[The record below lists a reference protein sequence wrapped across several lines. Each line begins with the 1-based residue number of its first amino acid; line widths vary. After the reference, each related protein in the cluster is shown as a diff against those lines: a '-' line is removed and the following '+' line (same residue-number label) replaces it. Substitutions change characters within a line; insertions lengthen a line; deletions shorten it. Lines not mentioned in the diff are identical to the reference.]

1 MGTAAGGAGSCP
13 HVPALRRQESD
24 KFVDGNVQRNDA
36 AERGPLVRRLSL
48 WFFRVAALIAGAA
61 IFFPPVNPG
70 RISEKINES
79 ASLFTTGVSYGTI
92 TNSMGRILRSQWI
105 ENSSITLLMIACCIV
120 MAGILLCAAGACM
133 SLGNRKMCRRGLI
146 LPLFGAPAMGV
157 GLFLIHRAYEA
168 MYAHGEEVGKLDT
181 INVVLPGAFTVFCV
195 FAGVLFLTALT
206 AFLTSEKE
214 TNTAAKM
221 EMDEKY
227 RLFLMMLPVI
237 LLAFVFC
244 YLPIYGWRFA
254 FFDYTAG
261 GNVGPENYVGFK
273 WFSFLFSD
281 PANAK
286 DLVRVLRNTL
296 IMSGLGIATSW
307 MPIAFAV
314 LLAEVRSTR
323 FQRFVQTFTTIP
335 NFISWVLVYAIAI
348 CIFSTDGFINSFLS
362 NVMHVTGANTNYL
375 QIADHTWLKMLLW
388 GTWKGIGWSAI
399 IYIAGIAGID
409 QQLYEA
415 ARVDGANRFRCIWH
429 ITIPGLMPTY
439 MVMLLMSIGGILSNG
454 MEQYLVFS
462 NAMNKDVIEVLDL
475 YVYNIGIGQNQISL
489 STVVGVSKSL
499 IGIILLFTAN
509 GISKAIRGESI
520 I

>member
-1 MGTAAGGAGSCP
+1 MEAT
-13 HVPALRRQESD
+13 
-24 KFVDGNVQRNDA
+24 VQRKA
-36 AERGPLVRRLSL
+36 RAEQLPPVQRISL
-48 WFFRVAALIAGAA
+48 WLYRIAALVAVMAV
-61 IFFPPVNPG
+61 FFPPMNPG

-79 ASLFTTGVSYGTI
+79 ASLFTTGISYGTI

-105 ENSSITLLMIACCIV
+105 RNTDITMLMIACCVV
-120 MAGILLCAAGACM
+120 MAGVILCAAGACM
-133 SLGNRKMCRRGLI
+133 SLGNRKMRRRGLL
-146 LPLFGAPAMGV
+146 LPLAGAPVMGA
-157 GLFLIHRAYEA
+157 GLFLIHRTYAG
-168 MYAHGEEVGKLDT
+168 MLAHGEEIGKLET
-181 INVVLPGAFTVFCV
+181 IRIILPGGFTVFCV
-195 FAGVLFLTALT
+195 FAGFLFLTALT
-206 AFLTSEKE
+206 AFLASGRE
-214 TNTAAKM
+214 TDKAAQM

-237 LLAFVFC
+237 LLSFVFS
-244 YLPIYGWRFA
+244 YLPIWGWRFA
-254 FFDYTAG
+254 FFDYTPG
-261 GNVGPENYVGFK
+261 GNIGPENYVGFR
-273 WFSFLFSD
+273 WFSFLFND

-296 IMSGLGIATSW
+296 VMSGLGIATSW
-307 MPIAFAV
+307 LPIAFAV
-314 LLAEVRSTR
+314 LLAEVRSTK

-348 CIFSTDGFINSFLS
+348 CIFSTDGFINSFLT
-362 NVMHVTGANTNYL
+362 NVMHVSGANTNYL

-499 IGIILLFTAN
+499 VGIALLFTAN

>member
-1 MGTAAGGAGSCP
+1 MEASVHKTIHAGGPSLG
-13 HVPALRRQESD
+13 
-24 KFVDGNVQRNDA
+24 
-36 AERGPLVRRLSL
+36 RRLPL
-48 WFFRVAALIAGAA
+48 WIFRSAALIAGLAV
-61 IFFPPVNPG
+61 FFPPVNPG

-79 ASLFTTGVSYGTI
+79 TSLFTTGVSFDTI

-105 ENSSITLLMIACCIV
+105 RTSDITLLMIACCLL
-120 MAGILLCAAGACM
+120 MAGVIACGVGACM

-146 LPLFGAPAMGV
+146 LPLV
-157 GLFLIHRAYEA
+157 GSPVMAGGLLLIRKAYGN
-168 MYAHGEEVGKLDT
+168 MLSHGEEAGKLDT
-181 INVVLPGAFTVFCV
+181 IRVILPGGFYVFCV
-195 FAGVLFLTALT
+195 FAGLLLITALI

-214 TNTAAKM
+214 TDKAARM

-237 LLAFVFC
+237 LLAFVFS
-244 YLPIYGWRFA
+244 YLPIWGWRFA
-254 FFDYTAG
+254 FFDYTPG
-261 GNVGPENYVGFK
+261 GSIGAENFVGFK
-273 WFSFLFSD
+273 WFRFLFLD

-286 DLVRVLRNTL
+286 ELVRVLRNTL

-307 MPIAFAV
+307 LPIAFAV

-348 CIFSTDGFINSFLS
+348 CIFSTNGFINSFLT

-375 QIADHTWLKMLLW
+375 QIPDHTWLKMLLW
-388 GTWKGIGWSAI
+388 GTWKGVGWSAI
-399 IYIAGIAGID
+399 VYIAGIAGID

-429 ITIPGLMPTY
+429 ITIPGLIPTY

-462 NAMNKDVIEVLDL
+462 NPMNKDMIEVLDL
-475 YVYNIGIGQNQISL
+475 YVYNIGIGNDQIPL
-489 STVVGVSKSL
+489 STVVGISKSL
-499 IGIILLFTAN
+499 VGIALLFTAN
-509 GISKAIRGESI
+509 GISKAVRGDSI